1 MASSPIGV
9 LQAPRQDPQLEVVAP
24 VWSAVKNPDDAAD
37 SGCIEQEVSM
47 RSTRISFLAAV
58 TAAAGLIG
66 FIGVFADWYSLAYQ
80 FSGTKVV
87 LDFYGTVDGTGAI
100 AVAASLGALMFG
112 CAYMLLQDHDIR
124 RITALLMA
132 ISSIVLL
139 IASAIGF
146 TRVDEAIGPNPLL
159 PGVTG
164 TARFTATV
172 AFGLGVSF
180 VAGVIATVASVLL
193 VTRRESGTEG
203 EDDVTSTPAEERS
216 PSLTG

>member
-1 MASSPIGV
+1 
-9 LQAPRQDPQLEVVAP
+9 
-24 VWSAVKNPDDAAD
+24 
-37 SGCIEQEVSM
+37 M
-47 RSTRISFLAAV
+47 RSDRISFLAVA
-58 TAAAGLIG
+58 TAGAGLIG
-66 FIGVFADWYSLAYQ
+66 FIGVFADWYSLAYA

-87 LDFYGTVDGTGAI
+87 LDYYGTVDGTGAV
-100 AVAASLGALMFG
+100 AVAAGLGALMFG
-112 CAYMLLQDHDIR
+112 CAYMLLQDHQVR
-124 RITALLMA
+124 RVTALLMA

-139 IASAIGF
+139 VTSAIGF

-193 VTRRESGTEG
+193 VTRRESGDEA
-203 EDDVTSTPAEERS
+203 EADVPSTAAQERS

>member
-1 MASSPIGV
+1 
-9 LQAPRQDPQLEVVAP
+9 
-24 VWSAVKNPDDAAD
+24 
-37 SGCIEQEVSM
+37 M
-47 RSTRISFLAAV
+47 RSDRISFLAVA
-58 TAAAGLIG
+58 TAGAGLIG

-87 LDFYGTVDGTGAI
+87 LDYYGTVDGTGAI

-112 CAYMLLQDHDIR
+112 CAYMLLQDEQIR

-132 ISSIVLL
+132 LSSIVLL
-139 IASAIGF
+139 VTSAIGF

-193 VTRRESGTEG
+193 VTRRESGDEA
-203 EDDVTSTPAEERS
+203 EADVPSAAAQERS
-216 PSLTG
+216 ASLTG